1 MPIRD
6 TMGIVKLNGYKHM
19 RIDIVPEGNKTK
31 RESGDHDFGS
41 AFVFEAI
48 FGGVKKLVESVVA
61 SISTGIEEVVSM
73 MLRRAFA
80 VILGVF
86 GIWFMFAG
94 FARLLDFLYGTPGVG
109 EIVVGVLVF
118 ASAIIVSAF
127 AHKGR

>member
-1 MPIRD
+1 
-6 TMGIVKLNGYKHM
+6 M

-31 RESGDHDFGS
+31 REGGEHDFGS
-41 AFVFEAI
+41 AFVFDAI
-48 FGGVKKLVESVVA
+48 FGSVKRLIESMITSV
-61 SISTGIEEVVSM
+61 SSGIEEVVSM

-86 GIWFMFAG
+86 GIWFLFSG
-94 FARLLDFLYGTPGVG
+94 FAKLLDFLYGTPGVG

-127 AHKGR
+127 AHRGR

>member
-1 MPIRD
+1 MLIHGII
-6 TMGIVKLNGYKHM
+6 GIVKLNGYKHM

-61 SISTGIEEVVSM
+61 SISSGIEEVTSM

-86 GIWFMFAG
+86 GIWFLFSG

>member
-1 MPIRD
+1 
-6 TMGIVKLNGYKHM
+6 MGIVRLNGNKHM

-31 RESGDHDFGS
+31 RESGEHDFGS

-86 GIWFMFAG
+86 GIWFLFAG

-127 AHKGR
+127 ARKAR

>member
-1 MPIRD
+1 MSIC
-6 TMGIVKLNGYKHM
+6 GIMNDVRLNGYKHM

-31 RESGDHDFGS
+31 REGGEHDFGS

-48 FGGVKKLVESVVA
+48 FGSVKRLIESMITSVT
-61 SISTGIEEVVSM
+61 SGIEEVVSM

-86 GIWFMFAG
+86 GIWFLFSG
-94 FARLLDFLYGTPGVG
+94 FAKLLDFLYGTPGVG

-127 AHKGR
+127 AHRGR